1 MKHLAAA
8 IALSCLTLLAACSL
22 GGPSDAEVELAF
34 RSAIQRND
42 ILGLLSNTVTIERF
56 VVDKKERKADGVY
69 EATVTIVSSAA
80 LGPLS
85 VGGARQTTLRLKKV
99 DDRWVVLQ

>member
-1 MKHLAAA
+1 MKRLAVCFLLAAL
-8 IALSCLTLLAACSL
+8 ALLSACSL

-42 ILGLLSNTVTIERF
+42 VLGLLNNVMAIERF
-56 VVDKKERKADGVY
+56 VVDKTERKADGVY
-69 EATVTIVSSAA
+69 EATVTIVSSAS

-85 VGGARQTTLRLKKV
+85 VGGAKQTVLRLKKI
-99 DDRWVVLQ
+99 DGRWTVLQ

>member
-1 MKHLAAA
+1 MKFLVLCVLLAG
-8 IALSCLTLLAACSL
+8 LTLLPACSL

-34 RSAIQRND
+34 RSAVQRND
-42 ILGLLSNTVTIERF
+42 ILGILNNVMAIERF

-69 EATVTIVSSAA
+69 EATVTIVSSAS

-85 VGGARQTTLRLKKV
+85 VGGAKQTVLRLKKI